1 MSTPSHTGLYP
12 QLILQSWNA
21 TQKLQGLPDVK
32 KKEEVQ
38 KHDLHTNPNGK
49 FHDVT
54 TVAMSL
60 DSDRV
65 CIQLDMYLVAF
76 LKGKTHLGMQ

>member
-1 MSTPSHTGLYP
+1 MSTPSHTGLCP

-38 KHDLHTNPNGK
+38 KSQSHTNPNGK

-60 DSDRV
+60 DSAYDWI
-65 CIQLDMYLVAF
+65 CISFF
-76 LKGKTHLGMQ
+76 LLS

>member
-1 MSTPSHTGLYP
+1 MLTPSHTGLYP

-54 TVAMSL
+54 TVCHLTLIKFAY
-60 DSDRV
+60 DWI
-65 CIQLDMYLVAF
+65 CIWLLS
-76 LKGKTHLGMQ
+76 